1 MTFYDTCVD
10 AERAK
15 SHFLLFKHFARSY
28 KALTFDQ
35 FAKLLITEFEEEYP
49 DFVVLTKIA
58 LIIPVSSAPCERGF
72 SVQNA
77 LKTKVRNRLNPGRL
91 NRLMFI
97 NLQDL
102 ILSSL
107 ILLQLQGCL
116 HMELKAGY
124 KELSFNHGLPF

>member
-1 MTFYDTCVD
+1 MQGPTKLFN
-10 AERAK
+10 
-15 SHFLLFKHFARSY
+15 HFPRSY

-77 LKTKVRNRLNPGRL
+77 LKTKVPNRLNPGRL
-91 NRLMFI
+91 NRLMYI
-97 NLQDL
+97 KL
-102 ILSSL
+102 
-107 ILLQLQGCL
+107 
-116 HMELKAGY
+116 AGPNI
-124 KELSFNHGLPF
+124 EHFDFTTAARMFAH